1 MLVFSSSIDIEKRDK
16 LEQIMFFNG
25 NQKQFHLDIVKLV
38 ESFGEPEIIEKD
50 GRLRITLP
58 RVDCQNLFATK
69 NGSLV
74 GLLIFNRSSPE
85 HIELIH
91 IAVDEKYSSTGEYAD
106 EKLVLRMMSELKKI
120 ALMIKGLKKI
130 HIKYRKED
138 GQERTLY
145 LRKRV
150 SSPDQQ

>member
-1 MLVFSSSIDIEKRDK
+1 MLVFSSSIDSEKKDK

-25 NQKQFHLDIVKLV
+25 NQGQFYFDIVRLV

-50 GRLRITLP
+50 DRLRIALP
-58 RVDCQNLFATK
+58 RVECQNLFATK

-85 HIELIH
+85 QIEIIH
-91 IAVDEKYSSTGEYAD
+91 IVVDEKYSSTGEYAD
-106 EKLVLRMMSELKKI
+106 DKLVLRMFSELKKI

-130 HIKYRKED
+130 RIKYRKESE
-138 GQERTLY
+138 QERILY
-145 LRKRV
+145 LRKRMN
-150 SSPDQQ
+150 SPYQQ